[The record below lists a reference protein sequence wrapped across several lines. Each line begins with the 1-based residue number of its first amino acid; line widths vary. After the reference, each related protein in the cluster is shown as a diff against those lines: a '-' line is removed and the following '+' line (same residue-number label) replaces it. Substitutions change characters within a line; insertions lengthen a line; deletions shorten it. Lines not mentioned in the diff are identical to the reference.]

1 MEMRA
6 LLCEWHGV
14 NHNKYADK
22 CLVCIPERC
31 YNAYKHK
38 FLHLKPFGFRQDS
51 MSPVLSDVFSEL
63 YAEFF
68 FTQLPNNH
76 YYSNI
81 IAVIGRSV

>member
-1 MEMRA
+1 M
-6 LLCEWHGV
+6 
-14 NHNKYADK
+14 
-22 CLVCIPERC
+22 PERC
-31 YNAYKHK
+31 YNAHKHK

-81 IAVIGRSV
+81 IAVTGRSV